1 MVETKNMDMFIESCY
16 TISTINKP
24 LFFKFNE
31 NHFVQS
37 DDYKKPENTFN
48 RSTPKCSP
56 KQSPIPSPTSCPEPL
71 SKIKNRNDIKS
82 SSLRTDTII
91 FKNISDIF
99 FKIINPIGN
108 RDDNIDEFC
117 KNLDKYKHLLKT
129 ITSRHKQLHKQIS
142 DYIYNKNSDCTDMS
156 HLNKNYITFWSKL
169 MNVNIYIVNDT
180 LMYNEYL
187 HSTQNTY
194 MVIKFIK
201 DRGYELMHATEAT
214 FIEFNKTHKFKPW
227 VDISKLSNNSMKELK
242 DICVDHGIQIG
253 PIKNKKA
260 DIIQMIK
267 DKIG

>member
-1 MVETKNMDMFIESCY
+1 MVETKNMDMFMESCY
-16 TISTINKP
+16 QISTINKP
-24 LFFKFNE
+24 LFFNFNE

-37 DDYKKPENTFN
+37 DDYRKPENTFY
-48 RSTPKCSP
+48 RSTPKSTPKPSP
-56 KQSPIPSPTSCPEPL
+56 NSSPTPSPTPS
-71 SKIKNRNDIKS
+71 SRRQHKNDKPS
-82 SSLRTDTII
+82 QSLRKDTII

-129 ITSRHKQLHKQIS
+129 ITSKHKQLHKQIS
-142 DYIYNKNSDCTDMS
+142 DYIYSKNNDCMDMS
-156 HLNKNYITFWSKL
+156 HLNKNFMTFWSKL
-169 MNVNIYIVNDT
+169 MNVNIYIINDA
-180 LMYNEYL
+180 LMYNKYL

-201 DRGYELMHATEAT
+201 DKGYELMHTTEDT

-227 VDISKLSNNSMKELK
+227 VDVSKLSGNSMKELK
-242 DICVDHGIQIG
+242 DICVEHGIQIG

-267 DKIG
+267 DKIV